1 MFFYLSFS
9 KHTTPPRETER
20 EKNEA
25 FAYEILTPCIDC
37 LSHKSTGVSFSQK
50 YSMKLTAKLRQT
62 SMCLLVS
69 VYALVCVCVFVCEY
83 VFCSRMGFATAV
95 SRGWGNLVVEVEDA
109 PGAFVE
115 GHCAGEPRGRSAVN

>member
-9 KHTTPPRETER
+9 KHTTPQEKQRG

-37 LSHKSTGVSFSQK
+37 LSHKCTGVSFSQK

-69 VYALVCVCVFVCEY
+69 VYALVCVCVCVQVCVLQQNGICHGCLPGLGE
-83 VFCSRMGFATAV
+83 FGGGGGGCSWSLCG
-95 SRGWGNLVVEVEDA
+95 GPLCW
-109 PGAFVE
+109 
-115 GHCAGEPRGRSAVN
+115 